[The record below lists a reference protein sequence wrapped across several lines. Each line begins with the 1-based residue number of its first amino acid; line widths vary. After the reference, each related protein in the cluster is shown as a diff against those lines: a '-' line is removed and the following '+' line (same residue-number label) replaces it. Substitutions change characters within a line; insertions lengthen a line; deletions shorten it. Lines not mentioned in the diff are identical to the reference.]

1 MSSINLAAIAKLL
14 QPGLYSLTGEYRMLP
29 MQWGTVFDKGPVSDK
44 AQETSVE
51 TRLFGLAQ
59 LQAEGQAVNFDNNAG
74 NRFAYNTVHFG
85 VGAGF
90 IMTRNA
96 LKDNLYKDQFRPNT
110 AGLRISFQQTKE
122 IFGANILNG
131 ATTYN
136 AAIGGDGVALCST
149 AHVIDAG
156 TVANRPTVDVE
167 LSEAALEAAD
177 GTIGNFKTG
186 AGLKVGIVARKL
198 IVPRALRFTA
208 QRILFS
214 ELRVGTADNDP
225 NALRQL
231 QLIPDS
237 YTYLDFL
244 TSAKAWFLK
253 TSAEKGLTYTERE
266 PFETDMQTDF
276 HTKSIMAC
284 GYERYSFWY
293 RDWRGI
299 YGSFPT

>member
-1 MSSINLAAIAKLL
+1 MSINLAAISKLL
-14 QPGLYSLTGEYRMLP
+14 QPGLYSLTGQYKMLP
-29 MQWGTVFDKGPVSDK
+29 MQWNGVFDTGAPSDK
-44 AQETSVE
+44 GQESSVE

-59 LQAEGQAVNFDNNAG
+59 LQNEGQGVNYDNNAG
-74 NRFAYNTVHFG
+74 NRYSYNVVHFG
-85 VGAGF
+85 VGLGF

-110 AGLRISFQQTKE
+110 DGLRISFQQTKE
-122 IFGANILNG
+122 IFGANILNF
-131 ATTYN
+131 ATTANYN
-136 AAIGGDGVALCST
+136 NVGGDLLALCST
-149 AHVIDAG
+149 AHLIDGG
-156 TVANRPTVDVE
+156 TVPNRPTVDVE

-177 GTIGNFKTG
+177 GTIGNFKNS

-198 IVPRALRFTA
+198 IVPRGLRFVA
-208 QRILFS
+208 DRILFS
-214 ELRVGTADNDP
+214 EKRVGTADNDE
-225 NALRQL
+225 NALRRL
-231 QLIPDS
+231 NLISDS

-266 PFETDMQTDF
+266 PFETDMMTDF
-276 HTKSIMAC
+276 DTKSIKAC

-299 YGSFPT
+299 YGTFPT